1 MTNARREFVLHS
13 LNEVRRNVKPPAAN
27 MLFTARY
34 QSVHSSYDTIHVGAY
49 HTAVNV
55 SSALESRQMA
65 FDAILT
71 CAQWSAKAESEEESI
86 RRI

>member
-1 MTNARREFVLHS
+1 MTNERREFVLHS

-34 QSVHSSYDTIHVGAY
+34 QSVHSSYDTIGAY

-71 CAQWSAKAESEEESI
+71 CAQWSVKAESEEESI

>member
-1 MTNARREFVLHS
+1 MTNERREFVLHS

-34 QSVHSSYDTIHVGAY
+34 QSVHSSYDTIG
-49 HTAVNV
+49 AVNV
-55 SSALESRQMA
+55 SSALKSRQMA

-71 CAQWSAKAESEEESI
+71 CAQWSANAESEEESI